1 MQTVVGPLRAVF
13 TRSGAAQARH
23 ASAAWDLA
31 QPGWLV
37 LQSAVGQLPFSRPA
51 SVLQLPVTHARVP
64 AGPVRRRAAGTVP
77 SALPWQTTSPPLAC
91 PQSVLFR
98 SPDLPTADAESRDPA
113 CFLCRAGP
121 RFSWPFSCC
130 RGRWAVPPAPGCG
143 ECATHGSPPW
153 VLAVVLFARRHAGC
167 QWRGQLLTLQ
177 CSLARPCVRARWRA
191 RTFSVIHGEQELR
204 LVSLDGVTGINA
216 ALTSILL
223 PTAARFLSSPRVR
236 SARHMAEEEA
246 TDAWVR
252 YTAPA
257 RPGREC

>member
-13 TRSGAAQARH
+13 TRSDAAQARH

-121 RFSWPFSCC
+121 RFSWPFSCG
-130 RGRWAVPPAPGCG
+130 RARWAVPRAPWMRGVCN
-143 ECATHGSPPW
+143 PRQ
-153 VLAVVLFARRHAGC
+153 ARRGSWQWSCLRADTQAASGAGTRSHC
-167 QWRGQLLTLQ
+167 N
-177 CSLARPCVRARWRA
+177 ARWHARA
-191 RTFSVIHGEQELR
+191 
-204 LVSLDGVTGINA
+204 
-216 ALTSILL
+216 
-223 PTAARFLSSPRVR
+223 
-236 SARHMAEEEA
+236 
-246 TDAWVR
+246 
-252 YTAPA
+252 
-257 RPGREC
+257 